1 MAPDISDKKTKVCKK
16 YSHSDHSKYKQ
27 WEKDRRDRF
36 NLKLEE
42 LASCLPSYSKENPWK
57 KVEIVENAIVN
68 LRSLANDIQSKNN
81 SDRETIRKLSAE
93 VNSLK
98 DIILQFTS
106 FKKSS
111 EDIYKLTSEEIVTA
125 IKQIIFSRKRDALS
139 PGDTEQDVGDEN
151 TDDTVDE
158 DLAFVAKIAQTND
171 HCYSVSVT
179 EPNMR
184 VETEEVVGEGEEVV
198 VEAGVGLSEL

>member
-36 NLKLEE
+36 NVKLEE
-42 LASCLPSYSKENPWK
+42 LASCLPNYSKENPWK

-68 LRSLANDIQSKNN
+68 LRNLANDIQSKNN
-81 SDRETIRKLSAE
+81 SDRDTIRKLSAE

-111 EDIYKLTSEEIVTA
+111 EDIYKLTSDEIVTA
-125 IKQIIFSRKRDALS
+125 IKQIILVLIHYL
-139 PGDTEQDVGDEN
+139 T
-151 TDDTVDE
+151 
-158 DLAFVAKIAQTND
+158 
-171 HCYSVSVT
+171 
-179 EPNMR
+179 
-184 VETEEVVGEGEEVV
+184 
-198 VEAGVGLSEL
+198 